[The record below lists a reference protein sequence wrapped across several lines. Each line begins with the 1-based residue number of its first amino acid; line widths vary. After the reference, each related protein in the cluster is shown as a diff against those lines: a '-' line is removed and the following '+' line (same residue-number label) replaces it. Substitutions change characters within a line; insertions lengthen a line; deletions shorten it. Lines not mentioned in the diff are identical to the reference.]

1 MFYTNDM
8 SSLLLLR
15 DTFHAFCDDDVG
27 GDVEVLND
35 SQYKV
40 DY

>member
-8 SSLLLLR
+8 TRSLLLLR

-27 GDVEVLND
+27 GDVEVLNN
-35 SQYKV
+35 S
-40 DY
+40 